1 MNLMGIAKPINT
13 RSRCKIRRNIWVMGG
28 EECILNRIWISKS
41 FSLDFRTKGVDL
53 ILKSSYYMPSPIIAF
68 QSSQRRQYYAVASNV
83 GSGPLSY
90 KIRLK
95 CTAKIG
101 NGYWESVEEDTV
113 IRRHVLPLESRSSAS
128 SGNLFNILIDVI
140 LDSN

>member
-1 MNLMGIAKPINT
+1 
-13 RSRCKIRRNIWVMGG
+13 
-28 EECILNRIWISKS
+28 
-41 FSLDFRTKGVDL
+41 
-53 ILKSSYYMPSPIIAF
+53 MPSPIIIAF
-68 QSSQRRQYYAVASNV
+68 QSQRRQYYAVASNI

-90 KIRLK
+90 TIRLK

-128 SGNLFNILIDVI
+128 SGNLPNVLVDVI
-140 LDSN
+140 LYSNELFFITAHVFFWIKLLLCLILPYRQ